1 MNQLLLY
8 LKSVILFELSEIR
21 SKISYSSK
29 LNIFTEKMEAEKKR
43 SNIMVE
49 DELERKVELQEK
61 WYKMN
66 RTSKAL
72 NNSSRAIT
80 FECHYQ

>member
-1 MNQLLLY
+1 
-8 LKSVILFELSEIR
+8 
-21 SKISYSSK
+21 
-29 LNIFTEKMEAEKKR
+29 MEAEKQR

-66 RTSKAL
+66 RTNKAL
-72 NNSSRAIT
+72 YNSSRAIT
-80 FECHYQ
+80 FEGHYQ

>member
-1 MNQLLLY
+1 M
-8 LKSVILFELSEIR
+8 FELSEIR

-29 LNIFTEKMEAEKKR
+29 LNIFTKRMEAEKKR

-61 WYKMN
+61 WYKM
-66 RTSKAL
+66 K
-72 NNSSRAIT
+72 
-80 FECHYQ
+80 QDK

>member
-1 MNQLLLY
+1 M
-8 LKSVILFELSEIR
+8 FELSEIR

-43 SNIMVE
+43 SNIMFE

-80 FECHYQ
+80 FEGHYR

>member
-1 MNQLLLY
+1 M
-8 LKSVILFELSEIR
+8 FELSEIR

-29 LNIFTEKMEAEKKR
+29 LNILTEKMEAEKKR

-66 RTSKAL
+66 RTNKAL

-80 FECHYQ
+80 FEGHYQ